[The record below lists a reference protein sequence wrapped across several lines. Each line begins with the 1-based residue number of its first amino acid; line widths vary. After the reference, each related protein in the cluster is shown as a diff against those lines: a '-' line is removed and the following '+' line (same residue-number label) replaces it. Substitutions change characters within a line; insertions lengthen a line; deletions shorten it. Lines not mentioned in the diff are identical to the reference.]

1 MGAHGQETQTRRA
14 VRQTTAGRRT
24 HKEDEDKKE
33 PVTAVQKQLIAEHR
47 GLSVGISR
55 RHCLKTTI
63 VYSTSDYNVTTWT
76 NDNNLLYLAVM
87 IIYNSPKKIQSWKY
101 QE

>member
-14 VRQTTAGRRT
+14 VRQTTDGRRT
-24 HKEDEDKKE
+24 LKKREDKKE

-55 RHCLKTTI
+55 RHCLKTT
-63 VYSTSDYNVTTWT
+63 SLQHKACLRAAHS
-76 NDNNLLYLAVM
+76 NN
-87 IIYNSPKKIQSWKY
+87 
-101 QE
+101 

>member
-24 HKEDEDKKE
+24 HKKDEDKKE

-47 GLSVGISR
+47 GLSVGVSR
-55 RHCLKTTI
+55 RHCLKTT
-63 VYSTSDYNVTTWT
+63 S
-76 NDNNLLYLAVM
+76 LQH
-87 IIYNSPKKIQSWKY
+87 K
-101 QE
+101 